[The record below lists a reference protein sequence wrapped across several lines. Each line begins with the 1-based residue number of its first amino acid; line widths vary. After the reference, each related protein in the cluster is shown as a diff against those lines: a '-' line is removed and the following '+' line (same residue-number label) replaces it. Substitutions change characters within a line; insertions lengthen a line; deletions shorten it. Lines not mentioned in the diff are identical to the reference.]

1 MIEVVF
7 AGGEG
12 RAFAPD
18 PESAVVAARTM
29 WDDVRLTARDPQVG
43 PGGMR
48 RAPRL
53 TVEFFVGEGRKRT
66 LVRTITNRRELDA

>member
-18 PESAVVAARTM
+18 AESAVLAARTM
-29 WDDVRLTARDPQVG
+29 WDDVWLTVSAPTVG

-48 RAPRL
+48 RSAARV
-53 TVEFFVGEGRKRT
+53 VEFFVDGK
-66 LVRTITNRRELDA
+66 LVRTVTDRKELG